1 MYGPSGVFPRE
12 ILKSR
17 RSQRASILHFEF
29 THRNYAFLKSQS
41 PHLQSYKLIDVAHVS
56 YHIKLLTVSTPHR
69 LRLLTISD
77 SLPSQTISDK
87 LGTIRDSLPYMTPYH
102 LRLLSISDSSSS
114 QTAYHLRSLTI
125 SDSFP
130 SQTAHHLRPLT
141 ISDSFP
147 SQTPRHLRPLTISDR
162 SLSQTPSHLR
172 PLTISYRFP
181 SKTAHHLILLIPSQ
195 IA

>member
-29 THRNYAFLKSQS
+29 THRNYSFLKSQS

-56 YHIKLLTVSTPHR
+56 YHIRLLTVSTPHR

-87 LGTIRDSLPYMTPYH
+87 LGTIRDSLPYKTPFH
-102 LRLLSISDSSSS
+102 LRLLVISDR
-114 QTAYHLRSLTI
+114 L
-125 SDSFP
+125 P
-130 SQTAHHLRPLT
+130 SQIAHYLRLLP
-141 ISDSFP
+141 
-147 SQTPRHLRPLTISDR
+147 ISDR
-162 SLSQTPSHLR
+162 SPSHTASHL
-172 PLTISYRFP
+172 SFP

-195 IA
+195 TA